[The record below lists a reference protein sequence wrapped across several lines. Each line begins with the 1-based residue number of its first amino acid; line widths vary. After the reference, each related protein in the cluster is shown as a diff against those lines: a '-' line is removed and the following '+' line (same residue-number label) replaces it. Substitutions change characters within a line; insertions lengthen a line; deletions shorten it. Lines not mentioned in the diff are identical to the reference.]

1 MEAAFVHVI
10 AGAQYQRGISA
21 RLQSFLSRVQVAGKR
36 LAVKADEVLCERL
49 GLREHPP
56 IGPQRET
63 RSVKHEAV
71 VSANLVHQR
80 NRNAVVPGNGG
91 QHVKS
96 QFAFV
101 KIKRRRRDVQQDLS
115 TRADQVLHGIDS
127 VQLTVPE
134 ILVVPRV
141 FANRERKLLAVKGQ
155 QLLAIGGREVAHLV
169 KHVVAGQQAF
179 RLDGGDLSLTQQRP

>member
-1 MEAAFVHVI
+1 
-10 AGAQYQRGISA
+10 
-21 RLQSFLSRVQVAGKR
+21 
-36 LAVKADEVLCERL
+36 
-49 GLREHPP
+49 
-56 IGPQRET
+56 
-63 RSVKHEAV
+63 
-71 VSANLVHQR
+71 NLVHQR

-115 TRADQVLHGIDS
+115 TRADQVLHRIDS

-141 FANRERKLLAVKGQ
+141 FANRERELLAVKGQ

-179 RLDGGDLSLTQQRP
+179 RLDGGDLSIAQQRRRVHHRLAGSRTGGSNQTADHGNALGRYGDRFC